1 MIEGSGAF
9 SLAAYTALQYNFTGG
24 KMIST
29 KDFRNGL
36 KVEIDGKP
44 YEIVE
49 FQHFKPGKGGAFVR
63 TKLKNMLNG
72 RVVDQTFRSGEKVEK
87 PDMASKDMQY
97 LYKDGDAFVLMDLES
112 YEQMHVSSDV
122 IGTAGGFLKEGET
135 NKALLYNGEVIGMEL
150 PASVVLTVAQT
161 DPGVQGDRVSN
172 ATKPATL
179 ETGLVINV
187 PLFINEEDKIK
198 VDTRSGE
205 YLSREK

>member
-1 MIEGSGAF
+1 
-9 SLAAYTALQYNFTGG
+9 
-24 KMIST
+24 MIST

-36 KVEIDGKP
+36 KIEIDGKP

-63 TKLKNMLNG
+63 TKLKNMFTG
-72 RVVDQTFRSGEKVEK
+72 RVTDQTFRSGEKVVK
-87 PDMASKDMQY
+87 PDMASKEMQF
-97 LYKDGDAFVLMDLES
+97 LYKDSEDYVLMDLES
-112 YEQMHVSSDV
+112 YEQMNVSADV

-135 NKALLYNGEVIGMEL
+135 NKALLYNGEVIGIEL

-161 DPGVQGDRVSN
+161 DPGIQGDRVSN

-187 PLFINEEDKIK
+187 PLFINEDDKIK
-198 VDTRSGE
+198 VDTRSSE
-205 YLSREK
+205 YLGREK

>member
-1 MIEGSGAF
+1 
-9 SLAAYTALQYNFTGG
+9 
-24 KMIST
+24 MIST

-36 KVEIDGKP
+36 KIEIEGKP
-44 YEIVE
+44 YEIIE

-63 TKLKNMLNG
+63 TKLKNMLTG
-72 RVVDQTFRSGEKVEK
+72 RVIDQTFRSGEKVEK
-87 PDMASKDMQY
+87 PDMANKEMQF
-97 LYKDGDAFVLMDLES
+97 LYKEGTDYVLMDLES
-112 YEQMHVSSDV
+112 YEQMNVPADV
-122 IGTAGGFLKEGET
+122 IGTTGGFLKEGET
-135 NKALLYNGEVIGMEL
+135 NKALLYNGEVIGVDL
-150 PASVVLTVAQT
+150 PASVILTIAQT

-187 PLFINEEDKIK
+187 PLFINEGDKIK